1 MSGLP
6 KNMDCSLLGSDNK
19 EGTVPMAVVPFSNRM
34 YIYIISSSLFAIF
47 SAIVF
52 YVFLKPQPI
61 VKDKQ
66 TLSQITFTIAAI
78 IGITSVVFY
87 NLYNNTPATFNF
99 LFFGM
104 IGIIITFCLIA
115 YLIVTDK
122 DYLMGVINEIGII
135 CITVIIT
142 LLGSISI
149 GAVSIVALILLII
162 LLCIAIVLNILHPII
177 NFIYKISEILY
188 NKFVNNT
195 WTTSEKIRWSAFVN
209 LINSLKTVIYSTIGF
224 FNKIFSWINTTVE
237 NIYTQITA
245 RNNSNTTNTSSFN
258 FTTSITGALSSI
270 FKSIG
275 ELVELILSGFR
286 AIGPFVGD
294 F

>member
-6 KNMDCSLLGSDNK
+6 ENMDCSLLGSDNK

-52 YVFLKPQPI
+52 YVFFKPQPI

-104 IGIIITFCLIA
+104 IGIILTFCLIA
-115 YLIVTDK
+115 YLIITDK

-162 LLCIAIVLNILHPII
+162 LLCIAIVLNILHSII

-188 NKFVNNT
+188 NKFANNT

-209 LINSLKTVIYSTIGF
+209 LINSLKTVIYSTIDF
-224 FNKIFSWINTTVE
+224 FKGIFSWINTAVQK
-237 NIYTQITA
+237 IYTQITA

-258 FTTSITGALSSI
+258 FTTSITNALSSI

-286 AIGPFVGD
+286 VIGSFVGD
-294 F
+294 S